1 MSSVPTIYLARHGE
15 TEWSKAGKHTGLT
28 DLPLTPKGEA
38 DGRRLAAR
46 LAGTVYAH
54 VFSSPMQRARRTAE
68 LAGFHP
74 TTEDG
79 LLEWNYGRYEGLTT
93 DEVRTDRPDW
103 NLFRDGCPGGES
115 PADITGRV
123 DRLIGRLRNL
133 SGNVLLFAHGHVLRV
148 LAARWVGQPVTF
160 AGALL
165 LSTATVSTLA
175 FDHGHPDEPAIQL
188 WNDGHHLQ

>member
-1 MSSVPTIYLARHGE
+1 MTGVPTIVLARHGE
-15 TEWSKAGKHTGLT
+15 TEWSKAGRHTGRT
-28 DLPLTPKGEA
+28 DLPLTAKGEA
-38 DGRRLAAR
+38 DGRRLADR
-46 LAGTVYAH
+46 LGGTEYSH

-68 LAGFHP
+68 LAGFNA
-74 TTEDG
+74 TVEDG

-93 DEVRTDRPDW
+93 AEVRKDRPDW
-103 NLFRDGCPGGES
+103 NLFGDGCPGGES
-115 PADITGRV
+115 PADIAGRV
-123 DRLIGRLRNL
+123 DRLIGRLRTL
-133 SGNVLLFAHGHVLRV
+133 SDSVLLFAHGHVLRV